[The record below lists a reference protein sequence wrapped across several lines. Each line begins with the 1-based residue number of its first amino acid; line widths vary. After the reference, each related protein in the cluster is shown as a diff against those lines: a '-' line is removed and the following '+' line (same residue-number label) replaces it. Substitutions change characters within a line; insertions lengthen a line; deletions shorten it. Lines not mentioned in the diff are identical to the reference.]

1 MSYIA
6 AGDLHTVAT
15 NGLESG
21 RFQGFL
27 QVLPEYVRSGHYGEV
42 WDFFL
47 VVFARSCSRESAVW
61 MLKEWGIRCIVAP
74 SIAEIFS
81 NNCFANAVLPL
92 TLPEATVRELA
103 EEAAPGA
110 PAALF
115 TVDLSANMLTAPS
128 GRTLPIS
135 QPEFRRRALLG
146 GLDELAAT
154 LQDQDKIDDFL
165 GRARQ
170 TWPWAYQFGVPI

>member
-1 MSYIA
+1 
-6 AGDLHTVAT
+6 
-15 NGLESG
+15 
-21 RFQGFL
+21 
-27 QVLPEYVRSGHYGEV
+27 
-42 WDFFL
+42 
-47 VVFARSCSRESAVW
+47 